1 MREREG
7 QVTSLR
13 VEVDEFIDER
23 RRGESTEMSEGEI
36 GESRLW

>member
-23 RRGESTEMSEGEI
+23 RRGESTEINEGEI